1 MFELLQHVN
10 NLSYR
15 FLFLLNIKHMHSC
28 NTMTY
33 LRNNLFFVIDVNIRC
48 SYSVHLIP
56 VLYNNIT
63 VGKVLQ
69 TSIAYNFRTK
79 QVMNLIQAPVYS
91 VLQQLSFGI
100 PF

>member
-1 MFELLQHVN
+1 M
-10 NLSYR
+10 
-15 FLFLLNIKHMHSC
+15 
-28 NTMTY
+28 
-33 LRNNLFFVIDVNIRC
+33 
-48 SYSVHLIP
+48 HLIP

-63 VGKVLQ
+63 VSKVLQ